1 MVENTDG
8 AVRSRLGC
16 MEIFVCSGM
25 GTGIEWRRFGQRVEL
40 GNTTNRVVTVSCKQL
55 QVILLLGCDL
65 LKRF

>member
-40 GNTTNRVVTVSCKQL
+40 GNTTNRVVTVSCRIVARL
-55 QVILLLGCDL
+55 
-65 LKRF
+65 